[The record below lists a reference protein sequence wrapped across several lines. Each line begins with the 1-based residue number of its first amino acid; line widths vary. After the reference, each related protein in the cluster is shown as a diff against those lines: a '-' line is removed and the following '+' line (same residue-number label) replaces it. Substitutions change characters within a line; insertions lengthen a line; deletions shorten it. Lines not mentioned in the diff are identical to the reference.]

1 MLVNKKINNNFI
13 NNTFNFK
20 GKIIEIDKKHSEF
33 YL

>member
-1 MLVNKKINNNFI
+1 MLVNKKINYNFI

-33 YL
+33 